1 MRPRRYDNLIQLGVR
16 VPAALRDQLN
26 EAAVARDLSA
36 AYLVRRAIEDYLAR
50 MIPPE
55 EIQWTKPDSDYV
67 LDVMDEEEERRY
79 ALGDGT

>member
-1 MRPRRYDNLIQLGVR
+1 MRPRRYDNLVQLGVR